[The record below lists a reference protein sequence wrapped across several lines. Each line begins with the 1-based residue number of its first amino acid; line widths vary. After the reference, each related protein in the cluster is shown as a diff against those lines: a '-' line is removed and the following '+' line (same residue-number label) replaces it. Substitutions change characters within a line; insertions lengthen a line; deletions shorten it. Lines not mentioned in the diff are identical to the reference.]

1 LKNSLVTAAGLLI
14 SSSAA
19 VAAGAGLDGKLD
31 EFRQFLQD
39 YRREQLVP
47 SLSIAVVK
55 DGEVLLAESLGWQDH
70 DGEEPTTPDTSYLVA
85 SITKTFTAVTLLA
98 MEADR
103 HVDLDDDFTKLS
115 DWDSRCEWL
124 TNSDIIFGGGT
135 LDDGTVVE
143 PPRCDVPI
151 SLRQVL
157 QHRVQ
162 GEPGSRFIY
171 NPITFGRLSDWVEQN
186 TDRTWR
192 EWMSGYVIEPAGLDS
207 LAAGWRDPAGCA
219 ALKNLAP
226 PFRHAPAQAD
236 GLAPS
241 VLPNPELNASSGI
254 IASVLDLAAYST
266 ALDQGRILPP
276 ALLEQMWTPP
286 TEFDGE
292 LAAYAYGWWV
302 QQWRVTGWYGTGAGG
317 PMPTRVCC

>member
-1 LKNSLVTAAGLLI
+1 MKNSLVTAAGLLI

-276 ALLEQMWTPP
+276 ALLEQM
-286 TEFDGE
+286 
-292 LAAYAYGWWV
+292 
-302 QQWRVTGWYGTGAGG
+302 
-317 PMPTRVCC
+317 